1 MINDMTATLS
11 GDNVALERGG
21 RMILSGLSF
30 RAAAGTA
37 LLLTGPNGV
46 GKTSLIRA
54 CAGLLPLHAG
64 QIALD
69 GGDPDMMLGEQ
80 CHYVGHLNA
89 QKPALTVRENLSF
102 WAGFLS
108 HGDDRGDADRD
119 HIAQVLDRFALE
131 PLADIPYAYL
141 SAGQKRRVALARLL
155 AAPRLVWLLDEPTVA
170 LDAAMRDLC
179 IAVVDEHLAGGGI
192 AVAATHLPLPF
203 AASEELRLGAA
214 PEAVA

>member
-1 MINDMTATLS
+1 MTTTLTC
-11 GDNVALERGG
+11 DDVALERGG
-21 RMILSGLSF
+21 RIILSGLSF

-37 LLLTGPNGV
+37 VLLTGPNGV

-54 CAGLLPLHAG
+54 CAGLLPLRAG
-64 QIALD
+64 RIAFD
-69 GGDPDMMLGEQ
+69 GGDPDMTIGEQ
-80 CHYVGHLNA
+80 CHYIGHLNA
-89 QKPALTVRENLSF
+89 QKPALTVRENLTF

-108 HGDDRGDADRD
+108 HGEGGAETGAD
-119 HIAQVLDRFALE
+119 HIADVLDRFALT
-131 PLADIPYAYL
+131 PLAEIPFAYL

-179 IAVVDEHLAGGGI
+179 VAVVDAHLSGGGI
-192 AVAATHLPLPF
+192 VIAATHLPLPF
-203 AASEELRLGAA
+203 AACEELRLETA